1 MVGLGCQQSAD
12 EERIMIYYSGR
23 RRYRE
28 VHLATPTSAIIMQV
42 FRAISPTIA
51 APRPKMLPIF
61 GDR

>member
-1 MVGLGCQQSAD
+1 
-12 EERIMIYYSGR
+12 MIYYSGR